1 MKETK
6 FKYLLDFIHSDWWF
20 SYLLVLLIWF
30 ALIAFGIRYI
40 IITAITDILI
50 AKDSGEAL
58 PGDSYY
64 AHMINFLTWTKGAL
78 REALLIRT
86 FN

>member
-1 MKETK
+1 MNLSLYKLTLVSCPPNWWPL
-6 FKYLLDFIHSDWWF
+6 YLAVFF
-20 SYLLVLLIWF
+20 IWF